1 MSLVKLNK
9 SFTACL
15 KESIV
20 KFNEKMSLYT
30 SFKIGGNADIFVV
43 PSSIDE
49 LVKVVNLAHNEQVKI
64 NVIGNGSNLLI
75 SDNGVRCVV
84 VSCKIAMN
92 KISFNGSNVLVGAGC
107 SLETLSEETAKNGL
121 SGLEMAVGIPGT
133 VGGALIMNAGAHEY
147 NIGNIV
153 KNVTILDS
161 EGNKRVL
168 DKKELSFDYRYS
180 NLRGLNCIILNT
192 EIELSRGNKERLF
205 KIMNNEL
212 QDRKKKF
219 PLDYPNA
226 GSIFKRPAEGFPG
239 KWIEM
244 AGCKGMRVGDAEVSL
259 KHANFIINNGNAS
272 ASDVMQLIR
281 DIKKVV
287 SDKFEVDLKEEIIC
301 WGEI

>member
-1 MSLVKLNK
+1 MPLNELSN
-9 SFTACL
+9 SFATCL

-20 KFNEKMSLYT
+20 RFNERMSLYT

-43 PSSIDE
+43 PSSLDE
-49 LVKVVNLAHNEQVKI
+49 LVKIVNLAHNEQVAI
-64 NVIGNGSNLLI
+64 NIIGNGSNLLV
-75 SDNGVRCVV
+75 SDNGVRSVV
-84 VSCKIAMN
+84 VSCKTAMN
-92 KISFNGSNVLVGAGC
+92 KISFSGNNVSVGAGC
-107 SLETLSEETAKNGL
+107 SLETLSEEAAKMGL

-133 VGGALIMNAGAHEY
+133 VGGALIMNAGAHDY

-153 KNVTILDS
+153 KNVTILDL

-168 DKKELSFDYRYS
+168 DKKELSFNYRYS
-180 NLRGLNCIILNT
+180 NLRELNCIILNT
-192 EIELSRGNKERLF
+192 ELVLAKGKKDRLF

-212 QDRKKKF
+212 QDRMRKF

-226 GSIFKRPAEGFPG
+226 GSIFKRPVEGFPG

-244 AGCKGMRVGDAEVSL
+244 AGCKGMRVGDAEVST

-272 ASDVMQLIR
+272 ANDVMQLIR

-287 SDKFEVDLKEEIIC
+287 FDKFAVSLKEEILY
-301 WGEI
+301 WGDM